1 MTKRRIGAALMMIG
15 CMALLM
21 AGCAKKDPQ
30 TATLTL
36 PSNPTTG
43 YEWMV
48 TQEPE
53 LFEISSQFAED
64 VTENEDEEEMALVG
78 AGGTETFKLTP
89 KAAGTATVEFTY
101 ERSFEDA
108 EPESSLKY
116 TIKVTK
122 DMQLSVEA
130 FAGDMP
136 GDIAEMPELPQLVI
150 E

>member
-21 AGCAKKDPQ
+21 AGCAKKEPQ
-30 TATLTL
+30 TVTLTL

-48 TQEPE
+48 SQDPE

-89 KAAGTATVEFTY
+89 KAEGTATVTFTY
-101 ERSFEDA
+101 ERSWEDA
-108 EPESSLKY
+108 EPEASMTY
-116 TIKVTK
+116 TLKVTK
-122 DMQLSVEA
+122 DMQISEEA
-130 FAGDMP
+130 FAGDLP
-136 GDIAEMPELPQLVI
+136 GDMSELPELPQLVI